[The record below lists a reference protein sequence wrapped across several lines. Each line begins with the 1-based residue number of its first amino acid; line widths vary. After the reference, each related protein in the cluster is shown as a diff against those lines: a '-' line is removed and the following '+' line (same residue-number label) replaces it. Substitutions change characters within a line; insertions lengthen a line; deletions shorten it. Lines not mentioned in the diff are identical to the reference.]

1 MLKELIMQYK
11 WSLESIH
18 VNSITILPSENTA
31 QEFMD
36 KIYPYWAESIIVSAD
51 GVFPKDEKL
60 KELALAKLAEDQNLP
75 VVVFGEIYLKNLS
88 IASNKKLIMD
98 EYLKRDMYKY
108 DDSESVFNWNA
119 RSIATF
125 CFIWVSQ
132 NQNGSDPRLNYV
144 DMRNMHNPESI
155 RWYHDLIYK
164 R

>member
-1 MLKELIMQYK
+1 MQYK
-11 WSLESIH
+11 WSSESIH

-36 KIYPYWAESIIVSAD
+36 KIYPHWAESIIVSAD

-60 KELALAKLAEDQNLP
+60 KELALAKLVEDQNLP

-98 EYLKRDMYKY
+98 EYLKRDMYMY

-119 RSIATF
+119 RSIAMF

-132 NQNGSDPRLNYV
+132 FGPEPRLNYV
-144 DMRNMHNPESI
+144 DMRNIYNPQSI
-155 RWYHDLIYK
+155 RWYHNLIYK
-164 R
+164 NE